1 MLRSFHQTSP
11 PSERQLKGAIFILRY
26 TWSVEYTKEF
36 KERDQ
41 LLDQL
46 AERGLAVND
55 REVAL
60 QFLTRVG
67 YFRSGAYRYVLREL
81 LPPDQI
87 DPKLR
92 QYRSDMYISGATFD
106 HVMAL
111 EAFDFK
117 LARICLDGLLD
128 FEVRV
133 RAAIA
138 HTLAARDVAAHARIE
153 CLDVQV
159 CNRPATNGT
168 KFDAWMDTCNAAIAA
183 AAEDEDFI
191 AHHLLKY
198 PQQPVPIW
206 ALTEALSFGKL
217 PYLFELMTPEDAREV
232 ARSFGFEH
240 PKPFGAILRMMVD
253 LRNACAHGSRLFNR
267 AFKRA
272 LSIRPHQTRGELLT
286 HLQDSN
292 FSATPKPSQ
301 RLYIYA
307 ATLAFML
314 RSHVGGTN
322 WHMTFKTQAKK
333 LAIDLHDS
341 NGQPVVSRERSMGFP
356 ASWETLPL
364 WSNGQ

>member
-1 MLRSFHQTSP
+1 M
-11 PSERQLKGAIFILRY
+11 
-26 TWSVEYTKEF
+26 EYTKEF

-46 AERGLAVND
+46 EDRGLEISD
-55 REVAL
+55 RDAAL
-60 QFLTRVG
+60 EFLTRVG

-81 LPPDQI
+81 LPAEQI
-87 DPKLR
+87 NPKLR
-92 QYRSDMYISGATFD
+92 EFRSDQYVAGATFA
-106 HVMAL
+106 HVVDL

-117 LARICLDGLLD
+117 LARVCLEGLLD

-138 HTLAARDVAAHARIE
+138 HTLAAKDVSAHTRID
-153 CLDVQV
+153 CLDARTCGQLAKDV
-159 CNRPATNGT
+159 T
-168 KFDAWMDTCNAAIAA
+168 KFEAWMETCEAAIRS

-198 PQQPVPIW
+198 PEQPVPIW

-217 PYLFELMTPEDAREV
+217 PFLFELMQAEDAREV

-240 PKPFGAILRMMVD
+240 PRPFGAVLRMMVD

-267 AFKRA
+267 AFKRP
-272 LSIRPHQTRGELLT
+272 LSLKSHETRGDLLDHVVDRSFT
-286 HLQDSN
+286 S
-292 FSATPKPSQ
+292 TPKPKQ

-307 ATLAFML
+307 AVLAFML

-333 LAIDLHDS
+333 LDIGLRAPDGAPI
-341 NGQPVVSRERSMGFP
+341 VSRERNMGFP
-356 ASWETLPL
+356 GQWEQLPL
-364 WSNGQ
+364 WTYS